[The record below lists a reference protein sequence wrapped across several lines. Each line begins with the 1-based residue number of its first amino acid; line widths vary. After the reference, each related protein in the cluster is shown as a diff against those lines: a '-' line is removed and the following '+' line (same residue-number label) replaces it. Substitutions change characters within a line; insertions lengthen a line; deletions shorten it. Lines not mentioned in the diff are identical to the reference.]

1 MNKILF
7 AAVLLLS
14 ISSAKA
20 VTIDSLYIV
29 TYTTGPLWDPVKNP
43 GEQNFFKEHS
53 SRLGQLRKDGV
64 IKFGARYGDKG
75 SIVIIA
81 PNSEKA
87 KQIISADAAIINKLF
102 IADIQKLSI
111 FYEGCLERLK

>member
-7 AAVLLLS
+7 VAALLIS
-14 ISSAKA
+14 ICSAKA
-20 VTIDSLYIV
+20 AGTDSLYIV
-29 TYTTGPLWDPVKNP
+29 TYTTGPLWDPVKKP
-43 GEQNFFKEHS
+43 REQNFFYEHS
-53 SRLGQLRKDGV
+53 SHLGQLRKDGV

-81 PNSEKA
+81 PNSKTA
-87 KQIISADAAIINKLF
+87 KEIIYVDQAIINKLF

-111 FYEGCLERLK
+111 FYDGCLERLK